1 MLVGAVSLTGCTTTR
16 AIGPAVPASATGTPS
31 HVPATLGDQPGGPM
45 LPATTPAP
53 EYLTGSNVAPGTPS
67 GTLPL
72 VNSVPSNAVS
82 LPWGVISRD
91 ESTGAMAVAVD
102 DGGCVSVPFGYTAT
116 AYRSTI
122 VVITVYSTGLLPS
135 GEACAGVG
143 HLVRYRLTLPS
154 ADAKLALAHAP
165 Y

>member
-1 MLVGAVSLTGCTTTR
+1 M
-16 AIGPAVPASATGTPS
+16 
-31 HVPATLGDQPGGPM
+31 
-45 LPATTPAP
+45 
-53 EYLTGSNVAPGTPS
+53 S

-72 VNSVPSNAVS
+72 VKSVPSNAVS
-82 LPWGVISRD
+82 LPWGVISRA
-91 ESTGAMAVAVD
+91 ESTGAVEVAVD
-102 DGGCVSVPFGYTAT
+102 DGGCVSPPFGYTAT

-122 VVITVYSTGLLPS
+122 VVVTVYATGDVPS

-154 ADAKLALAHAP
+154 ADAKLALAHGR